1 MSRTKRFL
9 GGVTLGYVNQFLLT
23 VVGLWLTP
31 FLLSRV
37 GQHDYGLWLVGT
49 QLLAYLSLMDFGIV
63 ALLPRATAYATGR
76 AGSVS
81 DAKDLPEI
89 VGHTAWVVLFQT
101 PVVAVGALVL
111 WFTIPGDWGPLRTP
125 IAIVMLAFVLA
136 FPLRIFGAV
145 LQGLQDLAFLGRVN
159 IVAWLAGTALTIALV
174 LAAKG
179 LYALAYGWVL
189 TQVLTAGVCYLRLR
203 RTFADVLP
211 RTLPRVSW
219 LQFRSQ
225 LKQGFWISV
234 AQIAQV
240 LTNGTDLIIIGLV
253 LGPLA
258 VVPYACT
265 AKLISVLANQPQML
279 MQTAFPGLSE
289 MRTAES
295 PKRLFEVCSTLSLA
309 MMILSGAIVCV
320 VLVVNQGFVQWWVGA
335 NQYGGFVLT
344 TLLIAAMLLRQWN
357 TSWIYPLLCFGR
369 ERRISITNLVDGL
382 TTAAFALVL
391 VWLFGAKGA
400 PVASIVGVCFVS
412 LFGNLYAVSEELK
425 VPVIAVVKTFFPW
438 LWRFALVAVAAA
450 ALTRFW
456 VPRTFPTLAVATIA
470 TSGAYFILMLPVLL
484 GSDLG
489 RYVKPRLSV
498 ARTKAAR
505 AFSFGGNA

>member
-1 MSRTKRFL
+1 
-9 GGVTLGYVNQFLLT
+9 
-23 VVGLWLTP
+23 
-31 FLLSRV
+31 
-37 GQHDYGLWLVGT
+37 
-49 QLLAYLSLMDFGIV
+49 
-63 ALLPRATAYATGR
+63 
-76 AGSVS
+76 
-81 DAKDLPEI
+81 
-89 VGHTAWVVLFQT
+89 
-101 PVVAVGALVL
+101 
-111 WFTIPGDWGPLRTP
+111 
-125 IAIVMLAFVLA
+125 
-136 FPLRIFGAV
+136 
-145 LQGLQDLAFLGRVN
+145 
-159 IVAWLAGTALTIALV
+159 
-174 LAAKG
+174 
-179 LYALAYGWVL
+179 
-189 TQVLTAGVCYLRLR
+189 
-203 RTFADVLP
+203 
-211 RTLPRVSW
+211 
-219 LQFRSQ
+219 
-225 LKQGFWISV
+225 
-234 AQIAQV
+234 
-240 LTNGTDLIIIGLV
+240 
-253 LGPLA
+253 
-258 VVPYACT
+258 
-265 AKLISVLANQPQML
+265 
-279 MQTAFPGLSE
+279 
-289 MRTAES
+289 
-295 PKRLFEVCSTLSLA
+295 